1 MAAGLPGKNAMR
13 LLKTWIPLLAMLLVL
28 GGCATSPSRGDALQ
42 EAQYAWS
49 AAIRWGDFEG
59 AWNMVD
65 PKVRAEHPLTD
76 LEFARYKQV
85 QISQYRELGT
95 RNSEDASVREI
106 QLGVVNRNSLAER
119 QIRYTEVW
127 HYEQA
132 TKTWWVTSGLPD
144 LWATQ

>member
-1 MAAGLPGKNAMR
+1 MR
-13 LLKTWIPLLAMLLVL
+13 LKTSWRPMAVALLL
-28 GGCATSPSRGDALQ
+28 GLAGCATPASRGDALQ

-85 QISQYRELGT
+85 QISEYRELGAHNT
-95 RNSEDASVREI
+95 PEASTREI
-106 QLGVVNRNSLAER
+106 EIGVVNRNSLAER
-119 QIRYTEVW
+119 QVHYTEAW
-127 HYEQA
+127 RYDPA
-132 TKTWWVTSGLPD
+132 AKSWWITGGLPD
-144 LWATQ
+144 LWPAR